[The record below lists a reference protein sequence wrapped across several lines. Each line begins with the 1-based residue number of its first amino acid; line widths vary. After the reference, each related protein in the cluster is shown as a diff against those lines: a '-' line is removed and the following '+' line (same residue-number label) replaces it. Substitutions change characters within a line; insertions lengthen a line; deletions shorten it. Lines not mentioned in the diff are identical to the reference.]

1 MKRYLLLFSL
11 FIIGLSSCKKGDVT
25 TEQAAIDDAKIQAYM
40 SANNIKATKDP
51 SGIYY
56 QVIKDGAGTKPTA
69 TSTVQVT
76 YNGKLLNGTVFDQAT
91 VTNLLLSGTI
101 KGWQIGLPYVKSGT
115 LDSQN
120 RPISNTAGRI
130 LLIVPSALGYGTV
143 AQDNIPANSV
153 LVFTI
158 DLIGFY

>member
-25 TEQAAIDDAKIQAYM
+25 AEQASIDDARIQAYM
-40 SANNIKATKDP
+40 AANNIKATKDA

-56 QVIKDGAGTKPTA
+56 QVLKEGTGTNPA
-69 TSTVQVT
+69 STSTVQVSST
-76 YNGKLLNGTVFDQAT
+76 GKLLNGTTFDHSE
-91 VTNLLLSGTI
+91 VTNFLLSSTI
-101 KGWQIGLPYVKSGT
+101 KGWQIGLLHVKSGT
-115 LDSQN
+115 LG
-120 RPISNTAGRI
+120 ISNTAGRI
-130 LLIVPSALGYGTV
+130 LLIIPSALGYGTV
-143 AQDNIPANSV
+143 AQTNIPANSV